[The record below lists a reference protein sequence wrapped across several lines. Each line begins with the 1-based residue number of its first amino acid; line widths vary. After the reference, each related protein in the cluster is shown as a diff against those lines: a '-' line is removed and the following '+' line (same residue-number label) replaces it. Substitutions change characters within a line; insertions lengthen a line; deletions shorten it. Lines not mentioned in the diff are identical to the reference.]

1 MPPKDLILSSS
12 NWSDFFEGVSV
23 LQKTKKK
30 GDVFERCTLIYLQAA
45 PKYRLLLKKVQEP
58 DVDFGIDFLAQTHD
72 KQTLSIQ
79 AKFRSNSD
87 SENIAFCMVVHTS
100 TKPVKKLLFVQR

>member
-1 MPPKDLILSSS
+1 MTPNNLILSFL
-12 NWSDFFEGVSV
+12 NWDEFFEKVFA
-23 LQKTKKK
+23 LENIKEK
-30 GDVFERCTLIYLQAA
+30 GDVFERFTQLYLQAA
-45 PKYRLLLKKVQEP
+45 PKYRLLLKKVQEL
-58 DVDFGIDFLAQTHD
+58 DVDFGIDFLAQTYD

-100 TKPVKKLLFVQR
+100 TKPVKKLLCIQR